1 MFYIFEAQES
11 SISGLTVQGIVQPGL
26 LLLCT
31 ELTLFCNELPEN
43 CIYLNKSELSSF
55 FMYLINV
62 KENCNTLQS
71 LLYRIYFSARC
82 FLILKYFV
90 KC

>member
-31 ELTLFCNELPEN
+31 ELTLYCIELPENCIELPENCIELPEN
-43 CIYLNKSELSSF
+43 CIYLDKSELSSF

-62 KENCNTLQS
+62 KENCSTLQN
-71 LLYRIYFSARC
+71 
-82 FLILKYFV
+82 
-90 KC
+90 